1 MDKATRINRPGVAG
15 TAAAILLGWTRLGR
29 GRSPKRPDLEG
40 RNPDTR
46 FERRDTPPWLFVLL
60 GALAAGLIGT
70 VVVSLML
77 IFPDATT
84 DRNRGLTTPM
94 PEPRLQTDPPADF
107 KLYKERSL
115 KRLTGYGWAD
125 RERGIAHI
133 PIDEAMRRVAEH
145 GIPDWPA
152 DARQEGQR

>member
-1 MDKATRINRPGVAG
+1 MDKATRFNRPGFAG
-15 TAAAILLGWTRLGR
+15 TAAAMLLGWTRLGR

-46 FERRDTPPWLFVLL
+46 FEKRDTPPWLFVLL

-77 IFPDATT
+77 IFPDATA

-115 KRLTGYGWAD
+115 ERLTGYGWTD
-125 RERGIAHI
+125 REGGIAHI

>member
-1 MDKATRINRPGVAG
+1 M
-15 TAAAILLGWTRLGR
+15 LGG
-29 GRSPKRPDLEG
+29 
-40 RNPDTR
+40 
-46 FERRDTPPWLFVLL
+46 
-60 GALAAGLIGT
+60 LAAGLIAT

-77 IFPDATT
+77 IFPDATA

-107 KLYKERSL
+107 KRYRERSME
-115 KRLTGYGWAD
+115 RLTGYGWAD
-125 RERGIAHI
+125 HERGIAHI

-152 DARQEGQR
+152 DASQEERR